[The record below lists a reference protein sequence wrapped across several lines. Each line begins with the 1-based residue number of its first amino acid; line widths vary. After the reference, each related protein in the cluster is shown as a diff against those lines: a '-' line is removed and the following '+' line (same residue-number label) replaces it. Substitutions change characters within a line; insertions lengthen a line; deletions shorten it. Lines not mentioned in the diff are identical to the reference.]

1 MSRATRRGYK
11 DMLVGWEKIQT
22 ANEYELAKGGSTAD
36 DEKTGEGCISVQL
49 RIARQMNIRKG
60 ISS

>member
-1 MSRATRRGYK
+1 MPPRATRRGYK

-36 DEKTGEGCISVQL
+36 DEKTGEGCISV
-49 RIARQMNIRKG
+49 
-60 ISS
+60 